1 MLRTEKSIFGDNI
14 KMLPLLRPES
24 TWFVYML
31 LHIKSTIPY
40 IGKTN
45 NLTRRLRQH
54 NGEISGGAK
63 TTHRALNKNNENDF
77 KWRRVL
83 HVKGFIDERA
93 ALHFENRFQRE
104 RRKASASA
112 SIQNTKNPLW
122 KGLQALKAVME
133 CTRPTR
139 AARPLKEYGVE
150 IVFENEEAES
160 LYTGVKCIEKVKDKE

>member
-1 MLRTEKSIFGDNI
+1 
-14 KMLPLLRPES
+14 MLPLLRPES

-31 LHIKSTIPY
+31 LNSKSTIPY

-63 TTHRALNKNNENDF
+63 RTHRALHHNPTDTDATDT

-104 RRKASASA
+104 RRKASSSA
-112 SIQNTKNPLW
+112 KKTNENTKNSLW
-122 KGLQALKAVME
+122 KGLEALKAVME

-139 AARPLKEYGVE
+139 AARPLQEYGVQ
-150 IVFENEEAES
+150 IVFESDEAES
-160 LYTGVKCIEKVKDKE
+160 LYAGVKCIEKIK